1 MLKVLT
7 KNYQARNFN
16 SKVQSQN
23 QVNASKSLHYGSN
36 RFGLENNARNGAC
49 ESSANGVRR
58 FHWQL
63 KDDNL
68 WQKTTK
74 SKPGRVAASCELRA
88 SSCSLGKLLGSCRNV
103 QAIRVN
109 GEANVKHIPGVM
121 YSKTEQ
127 SNSRELGSRESRAC
141 AGTDELLPGSGERH
155 LQCNTNNLQNDGNE
169 L

>member
-1 MLKVLT
+1 MP
-7 KNYQARNFN
+7 QM
-16 SKVQSQN
+16 
-23 QVNASKSLHYGSN
+23 KSLHYGSN

-74 SKPGRVAASCELRA
+74 SKPGRVAVSF
-88 SSCSLGKLLGSCRNV
+88 KLLGSRRNV
-103 QAIRVN
+103 QATQVN
-109 GEANVKHIPGVM
+109 GEANVKHIPKVM

-127 SNSRELGSRESRAC
+127 SNSRELGSRTSRAC